1 MVMESLDA
9 QPGPADRSHA
19 SPAPPGDT
27 RVPTTS
33 GHGVAISR
41 SGDPGL
47 ESACRPS
54 TRSNPSASPPGF
66 GLSQE
71 PGGLIGVPD
80 FSYSRTAENESS
92 VRLPARMKPVIRKAL
107 EALDGHTSDE

>member
-66 GLSQE
+66 GLPQK
-71 PGGLIGVPD
+71 PGGLIGVPAPVPVEARHWD
-80 FSYSRTAENESS
+80 RRPR
-92 VRLPARMKPVIRKAL
+92 VLPA
-107 EALDGHTSDE
+107 S